1 MRFTASAYVA
11 LKPGVND
18 PQGNAVL
25 GGLHSLGFSSVAD
38 VRVGKYLTLDLDAPD
53 ESAASAQVGEMCEK
67 LLANPVIESYRIE
80 VGPAAGGSA
89 A

>member
-1 MRFTASAYVA
+1 M
-11 LKPGVND
+11 
-18 PQGNAVL
+18 
-25 GGLHSLGFSSVAD
+25 AD

>member
-1 MRFTASAYVA
+1 MLFTASVYVA

-25 GGLHSLGFSSVAD
+25 GGLRSLGFSSVAD
-38 VRVGKYLTLDLDAPD
+38 VRVGKYLTLNL
-53 ESAASAQVGEMCEK
+53 EAADKAAADAQVGEMCEK

-80 VGPAAGGSA
+80 VGPAAS
-89 A
+89 

>member
-1 MRFTASAYVA
+1 MRFTASVYVA

-25 GGLHSLGFSSVAD
+25 DGLRSLGFSSVAD

-53 ESAASAQVGEMCEK
+53 EAAASAQVGEMCEK

-80 VGPAAGGSA
+80 VGPASS
-89 A
+89 

>member
-1 MRFTASAYVA
+1 MRFTASVYVA

-25 GGLHSLGFSSVAD
+25 GGLRSLGFASVAD
-38 VRVGKYLTLDLDAPD
+38 VRVGKYLTLEIEARD
-53 ESAASAQVGEMCEK
+53 EPSAGAQVGEMCEK

-80 VGPAAGGSA
+80 VVPA
-89 A
+89 